1 MSSYTLHFII
11 VLILIIVTIIY
22 YYSYTENFEN
32 NKNLS
37 IPQELEILEY
47 NNQITNLSN
56 LISNNP
62 TENLLLKASQLSA
75 QNKLN
80 FDNISN
86 LNENIINSGFN
97 NDSNSSLDIINSL
110 KSNDINDLFIKI
122 KGNVN
127 TLYNF
132 NEIKKFD
139 IDKQTLI

>member
-110 KSNDINDLFIKI
+110 KSNEINDLFIKI

-139 IDKQTLI
+139 IDNQTLI